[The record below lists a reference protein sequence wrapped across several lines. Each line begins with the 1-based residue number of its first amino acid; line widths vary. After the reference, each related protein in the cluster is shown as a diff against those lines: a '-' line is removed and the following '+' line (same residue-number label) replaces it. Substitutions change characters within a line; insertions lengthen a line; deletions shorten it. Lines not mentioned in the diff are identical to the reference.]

1 MTSRFHNSREIIR
14 RIIAS
19 NSELTRNEIFKKF
32 VLELPIGI
40 RKEGLAE
47 ELTEKY
53 SLICEDKITL
63 APEIP
68 YAKNILE
75 KLKELKKSIFLSSAT
90 PLMHL
95 YKILELRELSKYF
108 DGIYGAPS
116 SKNNH
121 IRQILSITN
130 NKLNKTVYIG
140 DSELDRMAAENSGC
154 NFIGIDSG
162 GNRFK
167 HKPKILIRDFKSLFK
182 YITVS

>member
-1 MTSRFHNSREIIR
+1 VTSRFHNSREIIR

-140 DSELDRMAAENSGC
+140 DSEPDRISAKKSGC
-154 NFIGIDSG
+154 DFIGIDNNE
-162 GNRFK
+162 NRFK
-167 HKPKILIRDFKSLFK
+167 QEPKVLIRD
-182 YITVS
+182 YINFFEYIAV